1 MPEMMSHRPATA
13 ADTIAL
19 AQRLAA
25 AGEPAA
31 AARAYRAVLAR
42 QPEQLAAMI
51 GLARAQ
57 IALGEADAA
66 EALIAHALAGDPSVA
81 ELHSLRG
88 GLAMRRGDAAAALA
102 SFETA
107 LALAPARAPFHH
119 NRAEALAALGRIDEA
134 LAGYRAALAIAESAA
149 SWSALGALLLLRG
162 DGEAA
167 AALAA
172 AAALLPPA
180 AREAAA
186 RAAARARAA
195 FAAGDAAAAEAGFR
209 EALAAGPCDAALIN
223 DFGAALV
230 HCGQPEAAIA
240 RFRQALVL
248 DPCLAPA
255 HNNLGNVL
263 AGLRA
268 YDQAIEAYGAALAL
282 APEFAEAHA
291 NLGCALIEAHR
302 PDEALPHLERALALD
317 AALPEPR
324 HMRGQAQIMLGDLA
338 AARRDFADA
347 AALAPDNPS
356 FYGGLALTTALAPDS
371 PEFAR
376 LTALTARREDDA
388 GRATLHFALYRTLE
402 KQGDLDGAFAHL
414 AAGNRIRRAHI
425 PHDPAAA
432 PALFAA
438 VAAAFGA
445 ARLAAAPPRPAAPDV
460 PIFILGMPRSGS
472 TLVEQIISSHPAVA
486 AAGEVP
492 LLMQIA
498 APHEAA
504 PYPDRLDGWSPD
516 EFVAA
521 GARYR
526 EQLQALHAGASRIT
540 DKMLGN
546 VLHIGFIRL
555 ALPGARIIHTRRDP
569 LETCFSCFA
578 QTFSA
583 GIPYVNDLA
592 ELGAHYRAYAA
603 LMAHWRAALPEP
615 FMYELDYETL
625 IEDFE
630 PQVRRLLDYCGLDFH
645 EDCLRFHENKRVVF
659 TASGTQ
665 VRRPLY
671 RDALRRA
678 QAYGGNLDELRTALG
693 LSSAFL

>member
-1 MPEMMSHRPATA
+1 METPTRRRLETA
-13 ADTIAL
+13 EILRL
-19 AQRLAA
+19 AQRMQAQGNAPEAAHAYRHVLARHPGSLAA
-25 AGEPAA
+25 IAGLARLRIEEGALDDAETLVRAGLRDDPAA
-31 AARAYRAVLAR
+31 ASLHGLSGMIRLAR
-42 QPEQLAAMI
+42 GAA
-51 GLARAQ
+51 G
-57 IALGEADAA
+57 
-66 EALIAHALAGDPSVA
+66 
-81 ELHSLRG
+81 
-88 GLAMRRGDAAAALA
+88 AALA
-102 SFETA
+102 DFDTA
-107 LALAPARAPFHH
+107 LALAPGSAPFLH
-119 NRAEALAALGRIDEA
+119 NRGQALAALGRPLEA
-134 LAGYRAALAIAESAA
+134 AEAYRASLAVAQSCA
-149 SWSALGALLLLRG
+149 SWSALGQLLLVQG
-162 DGEAA
+162 DPGAAPALAQAASLAPPSARQAAAAAA
-167 AALAA
+167 AALADA
-172 AAALLPPA
+172 RYEEAVADFRRAITAGLCHAGLL
-180 AREAAA
+180 
-186 RAAARARAA
+186 
-195 FAAGDAAAAEAGFR
+195 
-209 EALAAGPCDAALIN
+209 N
-223 DFGAALV
+223 DLGTALV
-230 HCGQPEAAIA
+230 HLGQPDAAIA

-248 DPCLAPA
+248 DPGLALA
-255 HNNLGNVL
+255 HGNLGNVL

-268 YDQAIEAYGAALAL
+268 YDDAIASYGAALAL
-282 APEFAEAHA
+282 DPDFAEAHA

-317 AALPEPR
+317 PALPEPR

-338 AARRDFADA
+338 AARRDFAAA

-376 LTALTARREDDA
+376 LTALSTRREDDA

-402 KQGDLDGAFAHL
+402 KQGELDGAFAHL

-438 VAAAFGA
+438 VAASFSA

-498 APHEAA
+498 APREAA
-504 PYPDRLDGWSPD
+504 PYPGRLDGWSPD
-516 EFVAA
+516 EFAAA

-526 EQLQALHAGASRIT
+526 DELQARHPGASRIT

-678 QAYGGNLDELRTALG
+678 QAYGAHLDELRIALG